1 MREDCRANDLSQILQ
16 VKLFVY
22 LDGESDRDTYSSLRS
37 NVSLSLIVISYS
49 SKIIFVVVVLR
60 DLEVTANLY
69 CNFAYPYW
77 EGSVICNIYL
87 R

>member
-22 LDGESDRDTYSSLRS
+22 LDGESDRDTYSSLHS
-37 NVSLSLIVISYS
+37 NISLPLIVTSYS
-49 SKIIFVVVVLR
+49 SKISFIVVVLR

-69 CNFAYPYW
+69 YNFAYLY
-77 EGSVICNIYL
+77 
-87 R
+87 